1 MARLPRKLA
10 VRLRARLHPDERGF
24 TMLET
29 IIAITVIFAALVALA
44 FVTTSSLHY
53 QDIARQRQ
61 AADGIATQ
69 VMEEIRGLAYDKVTA
84 GLLSTD
90 LSGDSNVVTGCAGDP
105 AGVYRFLSCAKGSQP
120 GSGEKLIVSPGLT
133 TTVPLVPH
141 RSSTS
146 PNTNPVLNNIA
157 YTWFTYV
164 SQDDSVSNAPY
175 RVTVV
180 VTWTAGT
187 LSSSKLTRIQ
197 SLFWSPIGCRSTSTH
212 PFSAPCQ
219 PFFLGDATV
228 PNGDVTVS
236 GTLQGTTFSSLE
248 ILLMGASSAVQQEQ
262 VASGDASTHAVQGT
276 FTDTST
282 TTAGGVSG
290 SVHVDGDPNT
300 GSGPY
305 QRVRCGTEITCSG
318 GTLTSP
324 SGGGSNSV
332 TMVVPA
338 TTYGE
343 SDAAITAN
351 ASNVCPPSSVQAT
364 PESDGLPCA
373 GAAVQQSNA
382 MVSVFHLG
390 GTTPVLGD
398 TNMARVGA
406 ASSNLAW
413 TFADR
418 VAYPAPGTAGCTP
431 AVNTNGCV
439 AVSAGRTYGNIRL
452 GGLPANM
459 AQPTSSGNCT
469 SGGSFY
475 FLNVTNYSDS
485 ATAAAGEGTPLATSN
500 LPSGTLYYWDGA
512 SSTCKSVALSSGSL
526 NGLNVSYTTTQSIGG
541 TNVTATLATVP
552 GQTTAAAAS
561 ASSTPSNSSNPQPTR
576 TDESAQ
582 VVAPVITV
590 HYTITTPG
598 VTLVDV
604 TEAINLGTLTL
615 DATYAPAPVTGS

>member
-1 MARLPRKLA
+1 MPRLPRRLA

-24 TMLET
+24 TLLET

-44 FVTTSSLHY
+44 FVATSSLHY

-61 AADGIATQ
+61 AADGIASQ
-69 VMEEIRGLAYDKVTA
+69 VMEEVRGLAYDKVTA
-84 GLLSTD
+84 GLLTTD
-90 LSGDSNVVTGCAGDP
+90 LSGDSNIVTGCAGDA

-120 GSGEKLIVSPGLT
+120 GSGEKLVVSPGLT

-146 PNTNPVLNNIA
+146 PNTNPVVNNIP
-157 YTWFTYV
+157 YTWSTYV

-187 LSSSKLTRIQ
+187 LNSSKLTRIQ
-197 SLFWSPIGCRSTSTH
+197 SLFWSPIGCRSTATH

-219 PFFLGDATV
+219 PFFLGNATV

-236 GTLQGTTFSSLE
+236 GTFLGTSFTSLE
-248 ILLMGASSAVQQEQ
+248 ILLMGTSSSVQQEQ
-262 VASGDASTHAVQGT
+262 IASGDASIHAVEGSI
-276 FTDTST
+276 TDTQ
-282 TTAGGVSG
+282 TASVGGVSG
-290 SVHVDGDPNT
+290 SVHVDGDPST

-305 QRVRCGTEITCSG
+305 QRVRCGTEITCTG
-318 GTLTSP
+318 GTLISP
-324 SGGGSNSV
+324 SGGGTSSV
-332 TMVVPA
+332 TMNVPT

-364 PESDGLPCA
+364 PENDGMPCA
-373 GAAVQQSNA
+373 GAAVQQANPIVA
-382 MVSVFHLG
+382 VFHLG
-390 GTTPVLGD
+390 GTVPVLGD
-398 TNMARVGA
+398 ANMARVGA
-406 ASSNLAW
+406 ATSNLAQ
-413 TFADR
+413 TFGDR
-418 VAYPAPGTAGCTP
+418 VAYPAPATAGCAP

-439 AVSAGRTYGNIRL
+439 AVSAARTYGNIRL

-459 AQPTSSGNCT
+459 TPPTTSGNCT
-469 SGGSFY
+469 SGGNFY

-485 ATAAAGEGTPLATSN
+485 AAAAAGEGTPLATPS

-512 SSTCKSVALSSGSL
+512 SSSCKSLALNSASL
-526 NGLNVSYTTTQSIGG
+526 NGLNVSYSTTQTIGG
-541 TNVTATLATVP
+541 IPVTATLTTVP
-552 GQTTAAAAS
+552 GQTTAASAS
-561 ASSTPSNSSNPQPTR
+561 AASTPSSSSSPQPTR

-582 VVAPVITV
+582 VIPPVITV
-590 HYTITTPG
+590 HYTITALA

-604 TEAINLGTLTL
+604 TEAINLGTLTV
-615 DATYAPAPVTGS
+615 DASYAPAPVTGS